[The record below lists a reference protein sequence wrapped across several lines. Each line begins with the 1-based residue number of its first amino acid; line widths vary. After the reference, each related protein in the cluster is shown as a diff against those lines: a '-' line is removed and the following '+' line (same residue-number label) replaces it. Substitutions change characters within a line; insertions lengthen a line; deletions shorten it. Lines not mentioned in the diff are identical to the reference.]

1 MPFADVACAL
11 KTQTALGKEI
21 FMEIEVNRMSSV
33 SVEMLDCGK
42 PSMKA
47 IKRLT
52 GSRSSGEAGAGL
64 ERHP

>member
-1 MPFADVACAL
+1 
-11 KTQTALGKEI
+11 
-21 FMEIEVNRMSSV
+21 MEIEVNRMSSV